1 MFNRQLTHSSFRV
14 LDNASARQ
22 LYAAILS
29 SAFIQVHIK
38 GITNGMHGM
47 HVQDVHRKNTPEVSH

>member
-22 LYAAILS
+22 LYAAILL

-38 GITNGMHGM
+38 GITNGI